1 MAIKDIKGADGAAA
15 LSPAEVAAA
24 AELAAA
30 MPVQISE
37 EVFHAALRRGG
48 DDAHELYTKLDGCR
62 RRGSRMRDSDVESYL
77 RRGSK
82 RGRMNGD
89 QAVVMAYY
97 AQRHRQVFAPES
109 FKRLTKVFATIEW
122 TALIIELNRFIE
134 ELKAKEA
141 EAKKAEQIKQ
151 DRLKD
156 DLKRDDAK
164 RQLIKDNGTKADR
177 QREIRKHDAEKSEL
191 KERIKIAAPGEIDEE
206 LTASGKLP
214 LSDVEL
220 TKLGL
225 MKKGFGNKT

>member
-1 MAIKDIKGADGAAA
+1 MGIKDIKGADGAVS

-30 MPVQISE
+30 IPVQISDE
-37 EVFHAALRRGG
+37 LFHAALRHGG

-62 RRGSRMRDSDVESYL
+62 RRGGRMRDSDVEGYI
-77 RRGSK
+77 RRGTK
-82 RGRMNGD
+82 HGRMNDD

-97 AQRHRQVFAPES
+97 AQKHRQVFAPDS
-109 FKRLTKVFATIEW
+109 FKRLTRVFSKIEW
-122 TALIIELNRFIE
+122 TALIIQLNNFLA

-164 RQLIKDNGTKADR
+164 RQLTKDNGTKADR
-177 QREIRKHDAEKSEL
+177 QRELRKHDAEKSEL